1 MKKKT
6 WWFPALLILTAF
18 QLISMVQVL
27 FDQPAENAVL
37 VLDGKGL
44 DTESAIFFGIYILV
58 EWVYFIA
65 MAIVRKRSDSA
76 VELAA
81 FFLTGIGLVTVAG
94 ANKAQLK
101 TQFIAVMLGIACF
114 VAMLWLISNVDR
126 AMLMRTPM
134 AAAAVGLL
142 AVTLILARN
151 IQGAFNW
158 LEIGGM
164 SIQPSEFV
172 KVAFVL
178 QNILFSVWYAWRCCS
193 SCGIS
198 ERRSYSSSPSLFWPL
213 CVRVISER

>member
-65 MAIVRKRSDSA
+65 MAIVRKRSDPA

-81 FFLTGIGLVTVAG
+81 FFLTGIGLS
-94 ANKAQLK
+94 
-101 TQFIAVMLGIACF
+101 
-114 VAMLWLISNVDR
+114 LIH
-126 AMLMRTPM
+126 
-134 AAAAVGLL
+134 
-142 AVTLILARN
+142 I
-151 IQGAFNW
+151 
-158 LEIGGM
+158 
-164 SIQPSEFV
+164 
-172 KVAFVL
+172 
-178 QNILFSVWYAWRCCS
+178 
-193 SCGIS
+193 
-198 ERRSYSSSPSLFWPL
+198 
-213 CVRVISER
+213 